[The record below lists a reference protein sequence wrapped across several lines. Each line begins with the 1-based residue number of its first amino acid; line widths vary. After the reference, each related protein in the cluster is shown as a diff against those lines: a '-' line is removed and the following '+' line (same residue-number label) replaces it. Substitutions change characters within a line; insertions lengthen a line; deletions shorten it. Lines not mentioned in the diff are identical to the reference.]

1 MSKIQ
6 FNVRIEQTLAERINR
21 AADAHGSKEKALAA
35 AFDALERPTSA
46 APAKPALAP
55 AASPAFDPMLDLPAA
70 LEAGAIE
77 LRKLRRLSRFAK
89 PEA

>member
-21 AADAHGSKEKALAA
+21 AAEAHGSKEKALAA

-46 APAKPALAP
+46 APKPAPTP
-55 AASPAFDPMLDLPAA
+55 AASPAFDPRLDLPAA
-70 LEAGAIE
+70 LEAAAIE

>member
-21 AADAHGSKEKALAA
+21 AAEAHGSKEKALAA

-46 APAKPALAP
+46 TPKSALAP
-55 AASPAFDPMLDLPAA
+55 AASPAFDPRLDLPGA
-70 LEAGAIE
+70 LEAAAIE